1 MTTRWEVE
9 RAVLSS
15 DLTPPE
21 RLTALTLLALTDQ
34 DTAVI
39 PAEYTPS
46 LTRIQS
52 MTGQG
57 ATTVKRVLNSLE
69 SSGWVVRKRPNLADA
84 RATKERTRYA
94 LKVPSARP
102 TQGLV
107 TGSTQGLAR
116 SREGL
121 ELGPHRAPGL
131 GPQRATSHTPSH
143 TANNQQQVSTSSPE
157 ALVRE
162 STGATADEAAAI
174 VKRIAAERNPK
185 NLAGFVR
192 HLAGAGDLAQY
203 LTDVRAAAARYAD
216 DNDRKIRQGLP
227 RCEHGV
233 AGGTQAHTV
242 TGLVRCGACRTR
254 NQAARLNGTARV
266 IPIRTQEVS

>member
-9 RAVLSS
+9 RAVLTS

-21 RLTALTLLALTDQ
+21 RLTALTLLTLADQ
-34 DTAVI
+34 GTAVI

-57 ATTVKRVLNSLE
+57 ATTVKRVLNALE
-69 SSGWVVRKRPNLADA
+69 SSGWVVRKRPNPADA

-94 LKVPSARP
+94 LKVPKTRP

-107 TGSTQGLAR
+107 AGSTQGLAR
-116 SREGL
+116 PTEGL
-121 ELGPHRAPGL
+121 ELGPQRAPGL
-131 GPQRATSHTPSH
+131 GPQRATSHTPFH
-143 TANNQQQVSTSSPE
+143 TDQNQQALPTSPE
-157 ALVRE
+157 ERVRE
-162 STGATADEAAAI
+162 ATGASAEEAAAI
-174 VKRIAAERNPK
+174 VKRIREERNPRSLDGFIQR
-185 NLAGFVR
+185 LAR
-192 HLAGAGDLAQY
+192 DGDLARY
-203 LTDVRAAAARYAD
+203 LGDVRAAAARYAD
-216 DNDRKIRQGLP
+216 DNDRKLRQGQP

-233 AGGTQAHTV
+233 AGGTQNHTV
-242 TGLVRCGACRTR
+242 TGLVRCGACRVT
-254 NQAARLNGTARV
+254 QTATRLNDGARI